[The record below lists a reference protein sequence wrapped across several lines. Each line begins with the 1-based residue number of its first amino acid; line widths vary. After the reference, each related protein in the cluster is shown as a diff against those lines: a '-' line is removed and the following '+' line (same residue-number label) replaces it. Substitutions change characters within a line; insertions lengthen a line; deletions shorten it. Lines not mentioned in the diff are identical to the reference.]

1 MKSSVKCVGYFNK
14 LVPKPVQLLK
24 KLPFTMC
31 LRGGVRKMFDFAKT
45 FASILSVGLDW
56 LMFNLAPIKFQ

>member
-1 MKSSVKCVGYFNK
+1 MQSFIPREAPEFGFNK
-14 LVPKPVQLLK
+14 TQCAKG
-24 KLPFTMC
+24 
-31 LRGGVRKMFDFAKT
+31 GGVRKMFDFAKT